1 MHLGKTH
8 FARIKQIHPSKD
20 ITRLRDVQQ
29 KKCKFSK
36 VFIATTKH
44 QVHHRLVS
52 FKKSIFLHGQEN
64 ITKYLF
70 FVSRVISK
78 NVVINVASKNL
89 LDDFHGNH
97 LARMGKSRHE
107 RVKKGYFSGQRSC
120 FRIDFRTHV
129 FFQIRITSSPG
140 DNWDR

>member
-1 MHLGKTH
+1 MERHILPESNKFTH
-8 FARIKQIHPSKD
+8 QKD
-20 ITRLRDVQQ
+20 ITRLHDVHQE
-29 KKCKFSK
+29 KCEFSN
-36 VFIATTKH
+36 VFIATAKH
-44 QVHHRLVS
+44 QARHRWMS
-52 FKKSIFLHGQEN
+52 FKKSIFLHRQKN

-107 RVKKGYFSGQRSC
+107 GIKKGYFSGQRSC